1 MIRLPIRFL
10 PVFHLGR
17 RRLRLHLF
25 LIPLSEARSEC
36 ERGHEQQDTPK
47 NDAKDAVIHRHQTD
61 RIEAWFPAPSSV
73 P

>member
-17 RRLRLHLF
+17 RRLRLF

-36 ERGHEQQDTPK
+36 ERGHEQQDTPE
-47 NDAKDAVIHRHQTD
+47 NDAKDAIIHRDQTD
-61 RIEAWFPAPSSV
+61 RFGAWFPAPSSI